1 MITKNEFNPQCITYS
16 QMRMTFNMRIYF
28 RRIFNLTRIY
38 MRNRYYNLGAPD
50 VLFDRLYLEYLDLG
64 NMLHLNFG
72 RANRDQY
79 SQLLGE
85 FAITLSQLISAQI
98 EGNIEAVNR
107 NVRRIF
113 DNVNARAA
121 FLAELNPY
129 WATDEYRNLSDTY
142 IQYLIRSANAL
153 SLGNLNEDIA
163 LYDPITELTNKIGD
177 AFAEGIFNYI
187 NSGETPP
194 APEGEACITYEQMRT
209 IQNVGMFWFDLLVWL
224 RNYMLSKF
232 INIGD
237 KEATFDR
244 LKRVVV
250 DFGSEIKN
258 IYGEQFAT
266 DIVRK
271 LNEYIDLVDQYT
283 TAQMEGNNEE
293 VNRIIPLLYQNT
305 DARAAMEAAATS
317 LSESEWRSRLRELQ
331 VQGIIDESTALLS
344 GDFARS
350 LDIFMTLLS
359 RAENMSEFVAPGLFN
374 YFTQTQRNIQG
385 TDNSVPSC

>member
-1 MITKNEFNPQCITYS
+1 MIIKNEFNPQCITYS
-16 QMRMTFNMRIYF
+16 QMQMIFNMRIYY
-28 RRIFNLTRIY
+28 RRILNITRIY
-38 MRNRYYNLGAPD
+38 MRNRYYNLGSPD
-50 VLFDRLYLEYLDLG
+50 VLFDRLYLEYLEIG

-72 RANRDQY
+72 RANQNQY
-79 SQLLGE
+79 SRLLGE
-85 FAITLSQLISAQI
+85 FAISLSQLISAQI
-98 EGNIEAVNR
+98 EGNTEAINR

-113 DNVNARAA
+113 DNVHTRAA
-121 FLAELNPY
+121 FLAEINPY
-129 WATDEYRNLSDTY
+129 WDANEYRNLFDTY

-163 LYDPITELTNKIGD
+163 LYDPITELTNTMGD
-177 AFAEGIFNYI
+177 VFAAGVFNYI
-187 NSGETPP
+187 TSGKTPP

-209 IQNVGMFWFDLLVWL
+209 IQNVSMFWFDLQVWL

-250 DFGSEIKN
+250 DFGNEIKN
-258 IYGEQFAT
+258 IYGEQFAR
-266 DIVRK
+266 DIVQK
-271 LNEYIDLVDQYT
+271 LSEYIELVDQYT

-305 DARAAMEAAATS
+305 DTRAAMEAAATS
-317 LSESEWRSRLRELQ
+317 LSENEWRSRLRELQ
-331 VQGIIDESTALLS
+331 VQGIIDQSTAILS
-344 GDFARS
+344 GEIARS
-350 LDIFMTLLS
+350 LDIFMVLLD

-374 YFTQTQRNIQG
+374 HFTQA
-385 TDNSVPSC
+385 